1 MEGPNRL
8 MDNQDFFR
16 EEILQKFW
24 RNTAAENCEKS
35 WTAAGEKWQIHP
47 PPQNRLYT
55 LHKSIKNI
63 R

>member
-24 RNTAAENCEKS
+24 RNTAAENCEKT

-47 PPQNRLYT
+47 PPKIGCIHN
-55 LHKSIKNI
+55 IK
-63 R
+63 